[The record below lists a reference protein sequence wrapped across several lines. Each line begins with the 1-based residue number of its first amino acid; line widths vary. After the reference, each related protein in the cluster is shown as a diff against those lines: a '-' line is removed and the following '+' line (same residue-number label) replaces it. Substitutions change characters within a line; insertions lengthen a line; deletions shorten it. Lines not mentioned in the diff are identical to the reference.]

1 VAGIRGTALSLL
13 MPGMYVPA
21 ETTVHRLDPRAKL
34 AMAFAL
40 MVLPF
45 YAPSIGGGLLLAG
58 FVIGV
63 AVLARVPLLSLLRTI
78 HTVFWIGFVMFFFY
92 AFTTPGQ
99 PLVSVG
105 SVSVTLSGLLAGG
118 VLIYRL
124 CLLVVISSLLT
135 YTTSPSQLAHG
146 LEVTLSPLARL
157 GLPVSEM
164 SMVLTIALRFV
175 PTISDQ
181 IDRIMTAQRARGAD
195 PTGNPL
201 ERVQSW
207 VPVFVPIFV
216 LAFRR
221 AEQLATAMEARGYRG
236 GPRRTSLQ
244 QLHLGWHDAVAALI
258 TAGTALAV
266 VGASY
271 L

>member
-1 VAGIRGTALSLL
+1 LSLL
-13 MPGMYVPA
+13 MPGMYIPD
-21 ETTVHRLDPRAKL
+21 ETVVHRLDPRAKL
-34 AMAFAL
+34 AMALVL

-45 YAPSIGGGLLLAG
+45 YAPSVAGGLLLAA

-63 AVLARVPLLSLLRTI
+63 ALLARVPLLSLLRTVY
-78 HTVFWIGFVMFFFY
+78 TVFWIGFIMFFFY

-105 SVSVTLSGLLAGG
+105 RVSVTLSGLLAGG
-118 VLIYRL
+118 ALIYRL

-135 YTTSPSQLAHG
+135 YTTSPGQLAHG
-146 LEVTLSPLARL
+146 LEATLAPLTRI
-157 GLPVSEM
+157 GLPVPEV

-195 PTGNPL
+195 PTGNPV

-221 AEQLATAMEARGYRG
+221 AEQLATAMEARGYHG
-236 GPRRTSLQ
+236 GPQRTRLQ
-244 QLHLGWHDAVAALI
+244 QIHLSWHDGVAGLI
-258 TAGTALAV
+258 TAGAVLAV

>member
-1 VAGIRGTALSLL
+1 LSLL

-21 ETTVHRLDPRAKL
+21 ETAIHRLDPRVKL
-34 AMAFAL
+34 VMALVL

-45 YAPSIGGGLLLAG
+45 YAPSVAGGLLLAAFLVG
-58 FVIGV
+58 I
-63 AVLARVPLLSLLRTI
+63 ALLARVPPLSLLRTI
-78 HTVFWIGFVMFFFY
+78 YTVFWIGFVMFFFY
-92 AFTTPGQ
+92 AFTTPGE
-99 PLVSVG
+99 PLVRVG
-105 SVSVTLSGLLAGG
+105 SISVTLSGLLAGG

-135 YTTSPSQLAHG
+135 YTTSPGQLAHG
-146 LEVTLSPLARL
+146 LEATLAPLTRL
-157 GLPVSEM
+157 GLPVSEV

-175 PTISDQ
+175 PTISEQ

-195 PTGNPL
+195 PTGTPV

-236 GPRRTSLQ
+236 GPQRTRLQ
-244 QLHLGWHDAVAALI
+244 QLHLSRHDATAALI
-258 TAGTALAV
+258 TAGIALAV
-266 VGASY
+266 VGLTY

>member
-1 VAGIRGTALSLL
+1 LSLL
-13 MPGMYVPA
+13 MPGMYVPDG
-21 ETTVHRLDPRAKL
+21 TVVHRLDPRAKL
-34 AMAFAL
+34 AVALVL

-45 YAPSIGGGLLLAG
+45 YAPSVAGGLLLAA
-58 FVIGV
+58 FVIGI
-63 AVLARVPLLSLLRTI
+63 ALLAKVPLLSLLRTI
-78 HTVFWIGFVMFFFY
+78 YTIFWIGFVMFFFY
-92 AFTTPGQ
+92 AFTTPGE

-105 SVSVTLSGLLAGG
+105 SISVTLSGLLAGG

-135 YTTSPSQLAHG
+135 YTTSPGQLAHG
-146 LEVTLSPLARL
+146 LEATLSPLTQI
-157 GLPVSEM
+157 GLPVPEV

-236 GPRRTSLQ
+236 GSQRTSLR
-244 QLHLGWHDAVAALI
+244 QLHLSWHDAVAALV
-258 TAGTALAV
+258 TAGMALAV